1 MGLGLLENGVAV
13 ENPRRSNPNVILGA
27 GIRLWHVERSA
38 RGASPKDPIRV
49 SLAGDGAIGEEL
61 FAVPRSLDPYGS
73 NERGGAHA
81 RIDRV
86 ESRFLTMQPSISTE
100 AGAAGR

>member
-1 MGLGLLENGVAV
+1 MELLLKTQEESTLMSFSALGSGC
-13 ENPRRSNPNVILGA
+13 
-27 GIRLWHVERSA
+27 
-38 RGASPKDPIRV
+38 GASKDRHEGLSSKDPIRV
-49 SLAGDGAIGEEL
+49 SLAGDGTVGEEL